1 MRRYFDT
8 FLKVIDALA
17 KAEVEYVL
25 IGGYAVII
33 HGFPRFTEDM
43 DLFIRLEQDNVARL
57 RHALNDVFHDMSL
70 DELTTDE
77 IDQYPVIRY
86 GAPNGFIIDIIA
98 RIGEMYAYE
107 DIEYQEIE
115 IDGHLLHIATPEMLY
130 RMKQGTVRPQDQ
142 RDAAFLKELIAQ
154 RHQPGDTHGD

>member
-43 DLFIRLEQDNVARL
+43 DLFIRLEQANVARL
-57 RHALNDVFHDMSL
+57 RHALDDVFHDMSL

-154 RHQPGDTHGD
+154 RRQTGDTHGD

>member
-57 RHALNDVFHDMSL
+57 RHALDDVFHDMSL

-154 RHQPGDTHGD
+154 RRHTGDTHGD

>member
-154 RHQPGDTHGD
+154 RRQTGDTHGD